1 MQNLDESETW
11 RRRSTLVLLGVA
23 AVGWHLSFEGLR
35 ALKPFW
41 TSVELATIITIFHG
55 FSWSL
60 IYAAVPQVVAGKIP
74 PGRRRIPLVIGLVAA
89 AGIVTTATFFSWV
102 SVAAAPSVRRACL
115 DLIDASTTVLAD
127 LREARQREQE
137 LRPVLAQTSESILQL
152 AQDEEGH
159 GALSTKD
166 RKGPFAYALYALA
179 SAYADAAE
187 MLERDDVAA
196 QENVA
201 EAERV
206 LATMRVLHAD
216 ATAHDERVEDLSA
229 RFAQAAFRLHRI
241 LSDLKKSPL
250 RSVLTV
256 VRKSDAT
263 IAFLPARR
271 DSPQETAAKAALIKL
286 ASESKARIDQL
297 AEGADRAFL
306 NVPRFET
313 LSREEAAI
321 AYIAAFPQY
330 PIICITIDLVIPLIG
345 LLASIFFSPFQTP
358 DPPGAAKNER
368 APSSLA
374 PKSNGAIG
382 APSSTGDPREHL
394 VQALRRS
401 AAEQAAQSRVDS
413 PKSGRT
419 PAS

>member
-1 MQNLDESETW
+1 MQNLGEAETW

-23 AVGWHLSFEGLR
+23 LVGWHLSFEGLR

-41 TSVELATIITIFHG
+41 TSFELATIITIFHS

-60 IYAAVPQVVAGKIP
+60 IYAAVPLVVAGRVP
-74 PGRRRIPLVIGLVAA
+74 PARRRIPLVIGIVAA

-102 SVAAAPSVRRACL
+102 SVAATPSVRKACL
-115 DLIDASTTVLAD
+115 DFIDASTTVLAD
-127 LREARQREQE
+127 LRDARQRERE

-159 GALSTKD
+159 GALSTKE
-166 RKGPFAYALYALA
+166 RKGPFTYALYSLS

-187 MLERDDVAA
+187 ILEKDDVIA
-196 QENVA
+196 QENFA
-201 EAERV
+201 EAERI
-206 LATMRVLHAD
+206 LASMRVLHAD
-216 ATAHDERVEDLSA
+216 ATAQSDRFEDLSA

-250 RSVLTV
+250 RSALTV

-271 DSPQETAAKAALIKL
+271 DSPQETAAKAALTKL
-286 ASESKARIDQL
+286 ASESKARVDQL
-297 AEGADRAFL
+297 AEGADRTFL

-313 LSREEAAI
+313 LSREEAALT
-321 AYIAAFPQY
+321 YIGAFPQY
-330 PIICITIDLVIPLIG
+330 PIICVTIDLVIPLLG
-345 LLASIFFSPFQTP
+345 LLASIFFSPFQMS
-358 DPPGAAKNER
+358 DPLGAARSER
-368 APSSLA
+368 APS
-374 PKSNGAIG
+374 PPTPRSNRAAA
-382 APSSTGDPREHL
+382 APSSPGDPRETI

-401 AAEQAAQSRVDS
+401 AAEKAAQSRVDS
-413 PKSGRT
+413 PKGGRP